1 MSRFFMKIRYFPSGE
16 NVDSDPLSSFLLSV
30 DGGNDPVSR
39 HTDPEDIKIIELYKR
54 LDPDDLETRFPG
66 FEPAISS
73 WRGQEAGSK
82 N

>member
-1 MSRFFMKIRYFPSGE
+1 MKNRYFPSGE

-39 HTDPEDIKIIELYKR
+39 HTDPEDIKIIELR
-54 LDPDDLETRFPG
+54 ERPNPDDFESRFPG

-73 WRGQEAGSK
+73 
-82 N
+82 